1 MNWVLKKTFP
11 DFFNRQHT
19 VKAVCKVSP
28 MLFAVMLIVGSAMFS
43 PHPLLLSP
51 LYLVSLAPSWALS
64 TPSSVTSQQ
73 VLAVC
78 VFPNDQMHSINL
90 SLSRSLCRSLFL
102 SISILSLALS
112 LSLSPPGA
120 GISAVSDPGVGA
132 LLQRAGLRAFTRNP
146 QRHTELP
153 RVRRKHP
160 AGLRQVGHAGADA
173 QRLAL
178 LQRGEAPPA
187 LLSGYPAVPHPFR
200 PTVRLPSMLFERG
213 KSIA

>member
-112 LSLSPPGA
+112 LSLS
-120 GISAVSDPGVGA
+120 
-132 LLQRAGLRAFTRNP
+132 LLQVLVSVQSLILVSEPYFNEPGYERSRGTPSGTQSSREYDGNIRQASVKWAMLEQMRNASP
-146 QRHTELP
+146 CFKE
-153 RVRRKHP
+153 VRP
-160 AGLRQVGHAGADA
+160 PPPCYQAILQYLTLSD
-173 QRLAL
+173 L
-178 LQRGEAPPA
+178 L
-187 LLSGYPAVPHPFR
+187 
-200 PTVRLPSMLFERG
+200 
-213 KSIA
+213 